1 VGYNYNVIVPVLY
14 VVATPIG
21 NLEDITLRALRV
33 LGEVYLIASEDTR
46 TSRKLLN
53 RYGIKSR
60 LTSYFEHNKKNK
72 MPLLLEALEEHDIA
86 LISEA
91 GMPGIS
97 DPGYELIKGAIEKGF
112 QIVVLP
118 GPSAVTTAM
127 AASGLPADQF
137 IYIGFLPR
145 KKGEKRRLL
154 ESVNAEPRT
163 IVCFESPYRIG
174 DSLEAILEKLGDRNI
189 AVCREMTKL
198 YEEVFRGP
206 VSLAVTHFKKPRG
219 EFTIVIQGTG
229 DIKKSL
235 RQARVKS
242 KMGDK

>member
-206 VSLAVTHFKKPRG
+206 VSLAVTYFKKPRG